1 MNLFKILYYFELSKI
16 TKTFVTEISGES
28 QNKLLRMYMQYVDE
42 KEHQHVIKGII
53 LLNNP

>member
-16 TKTFVTEISGES
+16 TRTFVTEISSES
-28 QNKLLRMYMQYVDE
+28 QNKLLRMYKKYVDE
-42 KEHQHVIKGII
+42 KEQQHVIKGII